1 MPFMMMK
8 MNKQISLFIGIIGLL
23 SFTSSIAQTN
33 RLTGSPYSLFGLGI
47 ETGSNVGKNAAL
59 GRAGYAL
66 YGQDF
71 INLENPASFG
81 TQSKNRFIFDIGF
94 LGELSSLENANT
106 EENRLASNFSSLAF
120 LASVDEHSSFG
131 LSLSPY
137 SDVGYSLVGIESNV
151 EGSFDQFV
159 SNIFGT
165 GALNGLTLSYGRS
178 FWNRIRL
185 GAKVTYLF
193 GSIEETEAVF
203 AGISGLTVVEESSY
217 RGLQLG
223 LGLQTDIASY
233 LSYGFTVNFPTE
245 LSGNQDRIVQKTLD
259 LVQSPVESETD
270 IDLDP
275 FDLPFEINNGIL
287 VKPWQQLSLNLDYSL
302 KFWEATGQTDNVGDF
317 INQSVFSGGA
327 EFIANSEGFKYFQ
340 RVQLRAGMFYDTGY
354 LSIRGEDIS
363 SMGFSFGIGFPLSR
377 RTGSRINLS
386 YTNIARGSTNGI
398 LVDENINSVNL
409 NITLKDIWFLKRK
422 ID

>member
-1 MPFMMMK
+1 MMMK
-8 MNKQISLFIGIIGLL
+8 MNKHFAFLLGIIALL
-23 SFTSSIAQTN
+23 SVASISAQTN

-47 ETGSNVGKNAAL
+47 ETGSNVGKNASL

-120 LASVDEHSSFG
+120 LASIDENSSFG

-151 EGSFDQFV
+151 EGSFDQFA

-165 GALNGLTLSYGRS
+165 GALNGLTVSYGRS

-223 LGLQTDIASY
+223 VGFQADVAPF
-233 LSYGFTVNFPTE
+233 LSYGATVNFPTE
-245 LSGNQDRIVQKTLD
+245 LSGTQDRIVQKTLD
-259 LVQSPVESETD
+259 LVQSPVESETG

-275 FDLPFEINNGIL
+275 FDLPFEINNGLL
-287 VKPWQQLSLNLDYSL
+287 VKPWSQLALNFDYSL
-302 KFWEATGQTDNVGDF
+302 KFWEATDQTDNVGDF

-327 EFIANSEGFKYFQ
+327 EFMANPEGFKYFQ
-340 RVQLRAGMFYDTGY
+340 RVQVRAGLFYDTGY

-363 SMGFSFGIGFPLSR
+363 STGLSFGIGFPLSR

-386 YTNIARGSTNGI
+386 YTNISRGSTDGI
-398 LVDENINSVNL
+398 LVEENINSVNL